1 MYNPAAFN
9 VTDPAAQHALM
20 AAHPLA
26 TLVVQGA
33 DGLDAHHIPLLFVP
47 GAGQGVLRGHVARA
61 NPLWRACEAGIP
73 ALAIFQGPDAYVSPS
88 WYPAKAETGKVVPT
102 WNYAVVHAHGTLRAI
117 DDAAWLMNFL
127 ETLTARHEA
136 GFAKPWKMSD
146 APRDYI
152 DAMVKAVVGIE
163 FNIVRLEGKWKASQN
178 RPVGDLVGVVRGLRE
193 RGAEEMAQLVE
204 QPAGRQD

>member
-1 MYNPAAFN
+1 MYNPAAFT
-9 VTDPAAQHALM
+9 VTDPAAQQALM

-33 DGLDAHHIPLLFVP
+33 GGLDAHHIPLLFVP
-47 GAGQGVLRGHVARA
+47 DAGQGLLRGHVARA
-61 NPLWRACEAGIP
+61 NPLWRACETGIP
-73 ALAIFQGPDAYVSPS
+73 ALAIFQGPEAYVSPS

-117 DDAAWLMNFL
+117 DDPAWLMDFL

-136 GFAKPWKMSD
+136 GFPKPWQMSD

-152 DAMVKAVVGIE
+152 DAMIKSVVGIE
-163 FNIVRLEGKWKASQN
+163 ISIDRLEGKWKVSQN
-178 RPVGDLVGVVRGLRE
+178 RSAGDVAGVARRLRE
-193 RGAEEMAQLVE
+193 RGAEEMARLVD
-204 QPAGRQD
+204 QPPGKKG